1 MDKSAYDMDK
11 TITSCPMLKKR
22 NAKDRQNIPCR

>member
-11 TITSCPMLKKR
+11 TITSRLVLKKR
-22 NAKDRQNIPCR
+22 NAKRLSKGSL